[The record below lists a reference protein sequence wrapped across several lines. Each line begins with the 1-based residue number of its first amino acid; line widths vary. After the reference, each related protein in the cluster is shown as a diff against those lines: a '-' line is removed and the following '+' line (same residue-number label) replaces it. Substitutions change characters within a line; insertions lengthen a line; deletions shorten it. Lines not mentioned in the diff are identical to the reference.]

1 MKKRN
6 LLITAGIA
14 GAVGAAAWA
23 LHRATHPPEARE
35 PGGGPHDRTRPPVPD
50 HLFDLPDGVEEH
62 EIATADGGTI
72 RYLEAG
78 RGRPL
83 VLVHGWTLRSDVWA
97 PQFHQLTDRFRI
109 ISVDL
114 RGHGGSKPGTDGWGL
129 HRLAADL
136 ATLLTTLDLHD
147 AIVAGH
153 SMGGMT
159 LMTLCRDHPEIVDE
173 RVAGIVFVAT
183 RASHVVPGPLAGPLR
198 DLLGRGRRIVDAGG
212 ALPGGGDSGRI
223 ARLAF
228 GRRPNPRAVRIVAEM
243 VDSTDPVAMLASA
256 DQMFD
261 HDTRAD
267 LGAVPVP
274 SMVLVGTHDLLTPVP
289 SARALSDLLPDDDFV
304 LFRGAGHQLMQER
317 PDELASLLREFD
329 DRLGRPTDPT
339 DRTTDTVVP

>member
-6 LLITAGIA
+6 LLIAAGVA
-14 GAVGAAAWA
+14 GAAGAAAWA
-23 LHRATHPPEARE
+23 LHRATHPHEARE
-35 PGGGPHDRTRPPVPD
+35 PGGPSGQMRPPVPD
-50 HLFDLPDGVEEH
+50 HLLDLPEGVEEH
-62 EIATADGGTI
+62 EIATDDGGTI

-129 HRLAADL
+129 HRLATDL
-136 ATLLTTLDLHD
+136 ASLLETLDLHD

-159 LMTLCRDHPEIVDE
+159 LMTLCRDHPQTVRE
-173 RVAGIVFVAT
+173 RIAGLVFIAT

-198 DLLGRGRRIVDAGG
+198 DLLDRGRRIADAGG

-289 SARALSDLLPDDDFV
+289 SARALSALLPDDDFV

-329 DRLGRPTDPT
+329 DRLGRDADAVEDPT
-339 DRTTDTVVP
+339 ETDRS